1 MVQSADERLITDA
14 GDGDQRR
21 RRREHNGRRGMLALG
36 ARDNDERSLPACTVL
51 AGVHPASAGRCE
63 AAVTVH
69 VHICQC
75 WRSSMLQHSVP
86 TATDP

>member
-1 MVQSADERLITDA
+1 MADSNW
-14 GDGDQRR
+14 QRQ
-21 RRREHNGRRGMLALG
+21 RREHSDQRGVLALG
-36 ARDNDERSLPACTVL
+36 AGYNDERSLPACTGP
-51 AGVHPASAGRCE
+51 AGVHPASAGRRE

-75 WRSSMLQHSVP
+75 WRSSVLQHSVP